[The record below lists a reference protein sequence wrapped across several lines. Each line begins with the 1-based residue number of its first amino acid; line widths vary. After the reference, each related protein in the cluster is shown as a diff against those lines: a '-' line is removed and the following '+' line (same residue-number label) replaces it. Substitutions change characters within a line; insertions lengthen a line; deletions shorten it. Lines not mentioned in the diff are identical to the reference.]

1 VHACNHTQ
9 LPQLLVPQNA
19 VYGHAWRLE
28 TYPSYPQHILCTI
41 PSSRN
46 PTNMLNAQ
54 GGSLYSAVEPDLA
67 AALGMPLELIFT
79 QGCRQL
85 HRMVLTMM
93 RKLQP
98 RYQGA

>member
-1 VHACNHTQ
+1 
-9 LPQLLVPQNA
+9 
-19 VYGHAWRLE
+19 
-28 TYPSYPQHILCTI
+28 
-41 PSSRN
+41 
-46 PTNMLNAQ
+46 MLNAQ